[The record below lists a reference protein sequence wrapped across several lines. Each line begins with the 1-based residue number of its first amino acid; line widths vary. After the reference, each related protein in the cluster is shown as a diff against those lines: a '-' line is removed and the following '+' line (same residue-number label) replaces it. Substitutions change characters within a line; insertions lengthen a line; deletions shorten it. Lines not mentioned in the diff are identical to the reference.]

1 MILLKL
7 CQIVVCT
14 YLHADVTS
22 IIYQH
27 KDVTKMKILQMP
39 DIRLLLISY
48 QINFGEDKTKCNLAE
63 LNIKYDNN
71 RLKQFHMEEYLCC
84 HL

>member
-1 MILLKL
+1 
-7 CQIVVCT
+7 
-14 YLHADVTS
+14 
-22 IIYQH
+22 
-27 KDVTKMKILQMP
+27 MKILQMP

-71 RLKQFHMEEYLCC
+71 RLKQFHMEENLCC
-84 HL
+84 YL